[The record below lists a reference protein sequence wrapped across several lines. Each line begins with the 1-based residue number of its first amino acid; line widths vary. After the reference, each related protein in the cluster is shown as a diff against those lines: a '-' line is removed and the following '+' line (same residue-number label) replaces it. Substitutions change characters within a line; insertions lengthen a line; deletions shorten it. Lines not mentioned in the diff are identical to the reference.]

1 MAAPNFDAT
10 RLGLINNAGGGSFA
24 GDNAMFLKVWAGEVL
39 TAFRKAT
46 VFEALH
52 KVRTISSGKTASF
65 PIIGVNSATYHTPGT
80 QIIGTQQKVA
90 EANINI
96 DDKLISSVFLADIDE
111 AKNHYDVR
119 SQFSTEMGNA
129 LAYRYD
135 QNVAAII
142 AKAARTA
149 TNFNTDLPGGTS
161 GATNTDFRIT
171 TGASKSAIT
180 GAQLAAKLFAAAQ
193 KMDENNLPEDGRYC
207 CLAPAEYYKL
217 VQTTDVINRDWG
229 GQGAYADGTVLKVA
243 GIDIIKS
250 NHLPSTNREAV
261 AGENNAYNANFTNS
275 VALIWNPMCAG
286 TVKLMDLKMETTGGD
301 IHALWQGTFMVAS
314 MACGTGVLRPDCA
327 IEITWAAA

>member
-39 TAFRKAT
+39 TAFRKST

-52 KVRTISSGKTASF
+52 KVRTISSGKTAQF
-65 PIIGVNSATYHTPGT
+65 PIIGVNSASYHTPGN

-90 EANINI
+90 EATVNI

-119 SQFSTEMGNA
+119 SQFSAEMGNA
-129 LAYRYD
+129 LAYTFD
-135 QNVAAII
+135 KNVAAVI

-149 TNFNTDLPGGTS
+149 THFNTDLPGGT
-161 GATNTDFRIT
+161 RIKIV
-171 TGASKSAIT
+171 ASSKAAIT
-180 GAQLAAKLFAAAQ
+180 GAQLATALFAAAQ
-193 KMDENNLPEDGRYC
+193 KMDENNLPEGERYC

-217 VQTTDVINRDWG
+217 VQETSVINRDWG

-250 NHLPSTNREAV
+250 NHLPTTNRSAV
-261 AGENNAYNANFTNS
+261 TGENNAYDADYTKS
-275 VALIWNPMCAG
+275 VALVWNPGAAG

-301 IHALWQGTFMVAS
+301 VHALWQGTFMVAS
-314 MACGTGVLRPDCA
+314 MACGTGILRPDCA
-327 IEITWAAA
+327 IEIHTDVS

>member
-39 TAFRKAT
+39 TAFRKST

-52 KVRTISSGKTASF
+52 KVRTISSGKTAQF
-65 PIIGVNSATYHTPGT
+65 PIIGVNSATYHTPGN

-90 EANINI
+90 EATVNI

-119 SQFSTEMGNA
+119 SQFSAEMGNA
-129 LAYRYD
+129 LAYTFD
-135 QNVAAII
+135 KNVAAVI

-149 TNFNTDLPGGTS
+149 THFNTDLPGGT
-161 GATNTDFRIT
+161 RIKII
-171 TGASKSAIT
+171 AANKAAVT
-180 GAQLAAKLFAAAQ
+180 GAQMAAALFAAAQ
-193 KMDENNLPEDGRYC
+193 KMDENNLPENDRYC

-250 NHLPSTNREAV
+250 NHLPTTNRSAV
-261 AGENNAYNANFTNS
+261 TWENNAYDADYTKS
-275 VALIWNPMCAG
+275 VALVWNPMCAG

-301 IHALWQGTFMVAS
+301 VHALWQGTFMVAS
-314 MACGTGVLRPDCA
+314 MALGTGILRPDCA
-327 IEITWAAA
+327 IEIHTDVS

>member
-39 TAFRKAT
+39 TAFRKST

-65 PIIGVNSATYHTPGT
+65 PIIGVNSATYHTPGN

-90 EANINI
+90 EATVNI

-119 SQFSTEMGNA
+119 SQFSAEMGNA
-129 LAYRYD
+129 LAYTFD
-135 QNVAAII
+135 KNVAAVI

-149 TNFNTDLPGGTS
+149 THFNTDLPGGT
-161 GATNTDFRIT
+161 RIKIV
-171 TGASKSAIT
+171 ASSKAAIT
-180 GAQLAAKLFAAAQ
+180 GAQLATALFAAAQ
-193 KMDENNLPEDGRYC
+193 KMDENNLPEGERYC

-250 NHLPSTNREAV
+250 NHLPTTNRSAV
-261 AGENNAYNANFTNS
+261 TGENNAYDADYTKS
-275 VALIWNPMCAG
+275 VALVWNPGAAG

-301 IHALWQGTFMVAS
+301 VHALWQGTFMVAS
-314 MACGTGVLRPDCA
+314 MACGTGILRPDCA
-327 IEITWAAA
+327 IEIHTDVS

>member
-10 RLGLINNAGGGSFA
+10 RLGLVNNAGGGNFA

-52 KVRTISSGKTASF
+52 KVRTISSGKTAQF
-65 PIIGVNSATYHTPGT
+65 PIIGLNSAAYHTPGD
-80 QIIGTQQKVA
+80 QIIGTAQKVA
-90 EANINI
+90 EATVNI

-119 SQFSTEMGNA
+119 SQFSAEMGNA

-135 QNVAAII
+135 QNVAAVI

-149 TNFNTDLPGGTS
+149 TNFNTDLPGGT
-161 GATNTDFRIT
+161 RIKII
-171 TGASKSAIT
+171 AANKAAVT
-180 GAQLAAKLFAAAQ
+180 GAQMATALFAAAQ
-193 KMDENNLPEDGRYC
+193 KMDENNLPENDRYC

-250 NHLPSTNREAV
+250 NHLPSTNRSAV
-261 AGENNAYNANFTNS
+261 TGENNSYDANYTDN
-275 VALIWNPMCAG
+275 VALVWNPGAAG

-301 IHALWQGTFMVAS
+301 VHALWQGTFMVAS
-314 MACGTGVLRPDCA
+314 MACGSGVLRPDCA
-327 IEITWAAA
+327 VEIYWSVS

>member
-39 TAFRKAT
+39 TAFRKST

-90 EANINI
+90 EANINV

-119 SQFSTEMGNA
+119 SQFSAEMGNA
-129 LAYRYD
+129 LAYTFD
-135 QNVAAII
+135 KNVAAVI

-149 TNFNTDLPGGTS
+149 THFNTDLPGGT
-161 GATNTDFRIT
+161 RIKIV
-171 TGASKSAIT
+171 ASSKAAIT
-180 GAQLAAKLFAAAQ
+180 GAQLATALFAAAQ
-193 KMDENNLPEDGRYC
+193 KMDENNLPEGERYC

-217 VQTTDVINRDWG
+217 VQETSVINRDWG

-250 NHLPSTNREAV
+250 NHLPTTNRSAV
-261 AGENNAYNANFTNS
+261 SGENNAYDADYTKS
-275 VALIWNPMCAG
+275 VALVWNPGAAG

-301 IHALWQGTFMVAS
+301 VHALWQGTFMVAS
-314 MACGTGVLRPDCA
+314 MACGTGILRPDCA
-327 IEITWAAA
+327 IEIHTDVS

>member
-10 RLGLINNAGGGSFA
+10 RLGLVNNAGGGNFA

-52 KVRTISSGKTASF
+52 KVRTISSGKTAQF
-65 PIIGVNSATYHTPGT
+65 PIIGVNSATYHTPGN

-90 EANINI
+90 EATVNI

-119 SQFSTEMGNA
+119 SQFSAEMGNA

-135 QNVAAII
+135 QNVAAVI

-149 TNFNTDLPGGTS
+149 TNFNTDLPGGTRIKIIA
-161 GATNTDFRIT
+161 ATK
-171 TGASKSAIT
+171 AAVT
-180 GAQLAAKLFAAAQ
+180 GAQLATALFAAAQ
-193 KMDENNLPEDGRYC
+193 KMDENNLPEGDRYC

-217 VQTTDVINRDWG
+217 VQETSVINRDWG

-250 NHLPSTNREAV
+250 NHLPSTNRSAV
-261 AGENNAYNANFTNS
+261 TGENNSYDANYTDN
-275 VALIWNPMCAG
+275 VALVWNPGAAG

-301 IHALWQGTFMVAS
+301 VHALWQGTFMVAS
-314 MACGTGVLRPDCA
+314 MACGSGVLRPDCA
-327 IEITWAAA
+327 VEIYWSVS

>member
-10 RLGLINNAGGGSFA
+10 RLGLVNNAGGGSFA

-52 KVRTISSGKTASF
+52 KVRTISSGKTAQF
-65 PIIGVNSATYHTPGT
+65 PIIGLNSASYHTPGN
-80 QIIGTQQKVA
+80 QIIGNQQKVA
-90 EANINI
+90 EATVNI
-96 DDKLISSVFLADIDE
+96 DDKLISSVFLPDIDE

-119 SQFSTEMGNA
+119 SQFSAEMGNA
-129 LAYRYD
+129 LAYTYD
-135 QNVAAII
+135 KNVAAVI

-149 TNFNTDLPGGTS
+149 TNFNTDLPGGTRIKIV
-161 GATNTDFRIT
+161 AT
-171 TGASKSAIT
+171 SKAAIT
-180 GAQLAAKLFAAAQ
+180 GAQLATALFAAAQ
-193 KMDENNLPEDGRYC
+193 KMDENNLPEGDRYC

-217 VQTTDVINRDWG
+217 VQETTVINRDWG

-250 NHLPSTNREAV
+250 NHLPTTNRSA
-261 AGENNAYNANFTNS
+261 ASGENNAYDADYTKS
-275 VALIWNPMCAG
+275 VALVWNPMCAG

-301 IHALWQGTFMVAS
+301 VHALWQGTFMVAS
-314 MACGTGVLRPDCA
+314 MALGTGILRPDCA
-327 IEITWAAA
+327 IEIHTDVS

>member
-10 RLGLINNAGGGSFA
+10 RLGFINNASAGGFA
-24 GDNAMFLKVWAGEVL
+24 ADNAMFLKVWAGEVL
-39 TAFRKAT
+39 TAFRKST

-65 PIIGVNSATYHTPGT
+65 PIIGVNSATYHTPGN

-90 EANINI
+90 EATVNI

-119 SQFSTEMGNA
+119 SQFSAEMGNA
-129 LAYRYD
+129 LAYTFD
-135 QNVAAII
+135 KNVAAVI

-149 TNFNTDLPGGTS
+149 TNFNTDLPGGTRIKIV
-161 GATNTDFRIT
+161 AT
-171 TGASKSAIT
+171 SKAAIT
-180 GAQLAAKLFAAAQ
+180 GAQLATALFAAAQ
-193 KMDENNLPEDGRYC
+193 KMDENNLPENERYC

-250 NHLPSTNREAV
+250 NHLPTTNRSAV
-261 AGENNAYNANFTNS
+261 TGENNSYDADYTKS
-275 VALIWNPMCAG
+275 VALVWNPGAAG

-301 IHALWQGTFMVAS
+301 VHALWQGTFMVAS
-314 MACGTGVLRPDCA
+314 MACGTGILRPDCA
-327 IEITWAAA
+327 IEIHTDVS

>member
-1 MAAPNFDAT
+1 MANFLAT
-10 RLGLINNAGGGSFA
+10 RLGQSNLA
-24 GDNAMFLKVWAGEVL
+24 GDTDALFLKVWAGEVL

-90 EANINI
+90 EANINV
-96 DDKLISSVFLADIDE
+96 DDKLISSVFLAYIDE

-149 TNFNTDLPGGTS
+149 TNFNDQLPGGTS
-161 GATNTDFRIT
+161 GATDNAFKIV
-171 TGASKSAIT
+171 AANKAAIT

-193 KMDENNLPEDGRYC
+193 KMDEYNLPEDGRYC

-327 IEITWAAA
+327 IEITTAAS

>member
-39 TAFRKAT
+39 TAFRKST

-52 KVRTISSGKTASF
+52 KVRTISSGKTAQF
-65 PIIGVNSATYHTPGT
+65 PIIGVNSASYHTPGN

-90 EANINI
+90 EATVNI

-119 SQFSTEMGNA
+119 SQFSAEMGNA
-129 LAYRYD
+129 LAYTFD
-135 QNVAAII
+135 KNVAATI

-149 TNFNTDLPGGTS
+149 THFNTDLPGGT
-161 GATNTDFRIT
+161 RIKIV
-171 TGASKSAIT
+171 ASSKAAIT
-180 GAQLAAKLFAAAQ
+180 GAQLATALFAAAQ
-193 KMDENNLPEDGRYC
+193 KMDENNLPEGERYC

-217 VQTTDVINRDWG
+217 VQETSVINRDWG

-250 NHLPSTNREAV
+250 NHLPTTNRTAV
-261 AGENNAYNANFTNS
+261 SGENNAYDADYTKS
-275 VALIWNPMCAG
+275 VALVWNPGAAG

-301 IHALWQGTFMVAS
+301 VHALWQGTFMVAS
-314 MACGTGVLRPDCA
+314 MACGTGILRPDCA
-327 IEITWAAA
+327 IEIHTDVS

>member
-39 TAFRKAT
+39 TAFRKST

-52 KVRTISSGKTASF
+52 KVRTISSGKTAQF
-65 PIIGVNSATYHTPGT
+65 PIIGVNSASYHTPGN

-90 EANINI
+90 EATVNI

-119 SQFSTEMGNA
+119 SQFSAEMGNA
-129 LAYRYD
+129 LAYTFD
-135 QNVAAII
+135 KNVAAVI

-149 TNFNTDLPGGTS
+149 THFNTDLPGGTRIKIV
-161 GATNTDFRIT
+161 AT
-171 TGASKSAIT
+171 SKAAIT
-180 GAQLAAKLFAAAQ
+180 GAQLATALFAAAQ
-193 KMDENNLPEDGRYC
+193 KMDENNLPEGERYC

-217 VQTTDVINRDWG
+217 VQETSVINRDWG

-250 NHLPSTNREAV
+250 NHLPTTNRSAV
-261 AGENNAYNANFTNS
+261 SGENNAYDADYTKS
-275 VALIWNPMCAG
+275 VALVWNPGAAG

-301 IHALWQGTFMVAS
+301 VHALWQGTFMVAS
-314 MACGTGVLRPDCA
+314 MACGTGILRPDCA
-327 IEITWAAA
+327 IEIHTDVS

>member
-52 KVRTISSGKTASF
+52 KVRTISSGKTAQF
-65 PIIGVNSATYHTPGT
+65 PIIGVNSASYHTPGN

-90 EANINI
+90 EATVNI

-119 SQFSTEMGNA
+119 SQFSAEMGNA
-129 LAYRYD
+129 LAYTFD
-135 QNVAAII
+135 KNVAAVI

-149 TNFNTDLPGGTS
+149 THFNTDLPGGTRIKII
-161 GATNTDFRIT
+161 AT
-171 TGASKSAIT
+171 SKAAIT
-180 GAQLAAKLFAAAQ
+180 GAQLATALFAAAQ
-193 KMDENNLPEDGRYC
+193 KMDENNLPENERYC

-250 NHLPSTNREAV
+250 NHLPTTNRSAV
-261 AGENNAYNANFTNS
+261 TGENNAYDADYTKS
-275 VALIWNPMCAG
+275 VALVWNPGAAG

-301 IHALWQGTFMVAS
+301 VHALWQGTFMVAS
-314 MACGTGVLRPDCA
+314 MACGTGILRPDCA
-327 IEITWAAA
+327 IEIHTDVS

>member
-39 TAFRKAT
+39 TAFRKST

-52 KVRTISSGKTASF
+52 KVRTISSGKTAQF
-65 PIIGVNSATYHTPGT
+65 PIIGVNSASYHTPGN

-90 EANINI
+90 EATVNI

-119 SQFSTEMGNA
+119 SQFSAEMGNA
-129 LAYRYD
+129 LAYTFD
-135 QNVAAII
+135 KNVAAVI

-149 TNFNTDLPGGTS
+149 THFNTDLPGGTRIKII
-161 GATNTDFRIT
+161 AT
-171 TGASKSAIT
+171 SKAAIT
-180 GAQLAAKLFAAAQ
+180 GAQLATALFAAAQ
-193 KMDENNLPEDGRYC
+193 KMDENNLPENERYC

-250 NHLPSTNREAV
+250 NHLPTTNRSAV
-261 AGENNAYNANFTNS
+261 TGENNAYDADYTKS
-275 VALIWNPMCAG
+275 VALVWNPGAAG

-301 IHALWQGTFMVAS
+301 VHALWQGTFMVAS
-314 MACGTGVLRPDCA
+314 MACGTGILRPDCA
-327 IEITWAAA
+327 IEIHTDVS

>member
-10 RLGLINNAGGGSFA
+10 RLGFINNASDNTFA

-90 EANINI
+90 EANINV

-119 SQFSTEMGNA
+119 SQFSIEMGNA

-142 AKAARTA
+142 AKAARSTA
-149 TNFNTDLPGGTS
+149 INTDLPGGTS
-161 GATNTDFRIT
+161 GLTNSAFKIV
-171 TGASKSAIT
+171 AANKAAIT

-250 NHLPSTNREAV
+250 NHLPNANRGAV
-261 AGENNAYNANFTNS
+261 AGENNAYNADYTKS
-275 VALIWNPMCAG
+275 VALVWNPMCAG

-327 IEITWAAA
+327 IEITTDVS

>member
-10 RLGLINNAGGGSFA
+10 RLGLVNNAGGGSFA

-39 TAFRKAT
+39 TAFRKST

-52 KVRTISSGKTASF
+52 KVRTISSGKTAQF
-65 PIIGVNSATYHTPGT
+65 PIIGVNSASYHTPGN

-90 EANINI
+90 EATVNI

-119 SQFSTEMGNA
+119 SQFSAEMGNA
-129 LAYRYD
+129 LAYTFD
-135 QNVAAII
+135 KNVAAVI

-149 TNFNTDLPGGTS
+149 THFNTDLPGGTRIKIV
-161 GATNTDFRIT
+161 AT
-171 TGASKSAIT
+171 SKAAIT
-180 GAQLAAKLFAAAQ
+180 GAQLATALFAAAQ
-193 KMDENNLPEDGRYC
+193 KMDENNLPENERYC

-250 NHLPSTNREAV
+250 NHLPTTNRSAV
-261 AGENNAYNANFTNS
+261 SGENNAYDADYTKS
-275 VALIWNPMCAG
+275 VALVWNPGAAG

-301 IHALWQGTFMVAS
+301 VHALWQGTFMVAS
-314 MACGTGVLRPDCA
+314 MACGTGILRPDCA
-327 IEITWAAA
+327 IEIHTDVS